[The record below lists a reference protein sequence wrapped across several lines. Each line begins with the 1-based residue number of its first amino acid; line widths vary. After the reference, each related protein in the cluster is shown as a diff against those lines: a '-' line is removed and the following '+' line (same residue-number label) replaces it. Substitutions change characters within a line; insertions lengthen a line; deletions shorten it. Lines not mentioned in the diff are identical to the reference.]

1 MQKNIYKLNESF
13 SLSIIG
19 ILTYGFYG
27 IMNPGFDELHTS
39 LSSLF
44 YFLFP
49 VFSLWGYLY
58 FFNKENYIIFKA
70 NAAGSFKYNFLIL
83 IFCLLLSFFSVFY
96 INEGNSLTGDQLF
109 YSNYG
114 FIHSIK
120 AVSILSSMV
129 PAINNF
135 DISFVIRGFSFVLIL
150 SFLFFSYVL
159 FKIQNKNF
167 AWFCF
172 SVILVLVLTRL
183 ILSFLDGNHL
193 VHAPLSGSYLLIF
206 GSIFGLSSLVIQSAY
221 YFIYILFSFFII
233 KKFAHY
239 SSFLGFLLSI
249 SILTIPG
256 LIFLSS
262 IVEPSIWSIIC
273 FSIILCQ
280 LTDKN
285 FSNYKLLVYLTVF
298 FAFFR
303 ISSIFIIGPI
313 FLHLIM
319 NKKYNSTLNKKLYEY
334 LKIFSPL
341 IIFFPFLIFS
351 FLNGSSA
358 TSGSSLSLKE
368 ILEIS
373 INGTMLTMYLDVIS
387 SKWLLMYL
395 LLLFINLKSSFTY
408 INIAFLC
415 LLTLIYFSLNEEVI
429 IFSKYRLEVFI
440 PLLLSQAFLT
450 IKIIQSRKMSVFY
463 ILLSFVLIAD
473 NTKNLYNFP
482 DSCINNESFFRNSDM
497 HYKFDYGCNYYLG
510 VPYKFT
516 DAFSYLKTKNAIGST
531 YMPGVNYNTFTF
543 ILNKASVSEY
553 LEASNI
559 WNDQDKLNT
568 VNDAGRFGADPI
580 SIHEDMRI
588 DHVLLGFTKNFED
601 LKSSLQKH
609 GWTETF
615 SSEHERFGT
624 SVIVLA
630 RED

>member
-13 SLSIIG
+13 IVSIIC

-27 IMNPGFDELHTS
+27 IMSPGFGELHTS
-39 LSSLF
+39 ILSLS

-49 VFSLWGYLY
+49 IFSLWGYLS
-58 FFNKENYIIFKA
+58 FLNKENSIIFEA
-70 NAAGSFKYNFLIL
+70 NGAGSFKYNFLIL
-83 IFCLLLSFFSVFY
+83 TLCLLLSFFSVFF

-114 FIHSIK
+114 FVHSIK
-120 AVSILSSMV
+120 AVSILSSIM
-129 PAINNF
+129 PAINDF
-135 DISFVIRGFSFVLIL
+135 DSSLVIRGLSFFLIL
-150 SFLFFSYVL
+150 SFLFFNYVL
-159 FKIQNKNF
+159 FKILNKNF
-167 AWFCF
+167 TWFCF
-172 SVILVLVLTRL
+172 SVILALILFRL
-183 ILSFLDGNHL
+183 ILSFLGGNHL
-193 VHAPLSGSYLLIF
+193 IHSPLSGSYLLIF

-221 YFIYILFSFFII
+221 YFAYILFSFFII
-233 KKFAHY
+233 KKFAHN
-239 SSFLGFLLSI
+239 SLFLGFLLSI
-249 SILTIPG
+249 AILTIPG
-256 LIFLSS
+256 SIFLSS

-285 FSNYKLLVYLTVF
+285 FSNYKLLVYVAVF

-303 ISSIFIIGPI
+303 ISSIFSIAPI

-319 NKKYNSTLNKKLYEY
+319 NKKYNETLHKKLNEY
-334 LKIFSPL
+334 LKIFSPFIL
-341 IIFFPFLIFS
+341 FFPFLIFS

-358 TSGSSLSLKE
+358 TTGSSLSLKE
-368 ILEIS
+368 VLEIS
-373 INGTMLTMYLDVIS
+373 VNGTMISMYLDVIS
-387 SKWLLMYL
+387 PKWLLMYSL
-395 LLLFINLKSSFTY
+395 LIFMNLKSSFTY
-408 INIAFLC
+408 INIAFLF

-429 IFSKYRLEVFI
+429 MFSKYRLEVFI
-440 PLLLSQAFLT
+440 PLLLSQAFLM
-450 IKIIQSRKMSVFY
+450 IKTIQSRKMSVFY
-463 ILLSFVLIAD
+463 ILLASILIAD
-473 NTKNLYNFP
+473 NAKNLYNFP
-482 DSCINNESFFRNSDM
+482 DSCTNNESFLRNSDM

-543 ILNKASVSEY
+543 ILNKASVLEY

-568 VNDAGRFGADPI
+568 VNDAGRFSADPI
-580 SIHEDMRI
+580 SIHADKRI
-588 DHVLLGFTKNFED
+588 DYVLLGFTRNFEE
-601 LKSSLQKH
+601 LNSSLQNN
-609 GWTETF
+609 GWTKTF

-630 RED
+630 RKE